1 MSKMNDVDIQFKELK
16 ERLDG
21 HEAVMANIL
30 SVLLALAK
38 GQGDFT
44 HDESVAVA
52 SRLKFYG
59 EMIEHLSLYVSIEEP
74 TDLED
79 SDGNVVPL
87 FDDE

>member
-1 MSKMNDVDIQFKELK
+1 
-16 ERLDG
+16 
-21 HEAVMANIL
+21 MANNL